1 MCMVIHPEVIE
12 TVCLTHKCQPACV
25 ALKKQNKTKKAGD
38 SLPGDHSHL
47 NQLSRQ
53 SIQLGVELF

>member
-25 ALKKQNKTKKAGD
+25 AFKKKKKAAGD
-38 SLPGDHSHL
+38 SLPGDHSRL
-47 NQLSRQ
+47 NQLSCQ
-53 SIQLGVELF
+53 SIQLDVELF

>member
-25 ALKKQNKTKKAGD
+25 ALKKKKKKQQVIHCQGTT
-38 SLPGDHSHL
+38 
-47 NQLSRQ
+47 
-53 SIQLGVELF
+53 VV